1 MKILLFAMP
10 NTADV
15 IDNVGR
21 LPNLAIVSLAGNLP
35 NHDVRV
41 MDLVIHKPAIR
52 KPIEEVIRTYRPAL
66 NGLRSMTFQFDTL
79 LRIARFIRSMDPS
92 IKLAGGGYH
101 PTLMAQELTAPGTE
115 PLPLDFLIRGEGEQT
130 FAELAD
136 RLDTS
141 PGDLGDLL
149 GLSFRR
155 GDTWVHNPPRPLAD
169 VGTIRLP
176 RRDARLSHGFRFLTL
191 PMDVIETSRGCPS
204 NCKFCSITHMYGRSF
219 RPFPMER
226 VVADLKD
233 IRSRG
238 TRSVFLT
245 DDNITHDIPHFRRV
259 CQAIIDN
266 GLNDM
271 LYAVQVSAAGIANNP
286 DLVKDMARANFR
298 LAFVGFESMLPS
310 ALKNMNKPTTPDI
323 NRRAAKLLKENQIG
337 ILAGIIAGYP
347 DDTAETIRQSFD
359 HFLALNPDMI
369 WAQYLTPYP
378 KTVLRDEMLKD
389 GLVANVDDF
398 TKYDGFTCNTRTRHL
413 SQSELYGCLKR
424 QALRAYL
431 TPSLIFQNYFIR
443 NYLWSFL
450 GGQIINLAAT
460 IGYILRGNQG
470 RASLDL

>member
-1 MKILLFAMP
+1 MPGYPTGSGSWTFRWTSSRPPGASQQLQVLLHHPYVRALLPAVPDGTRRGGPERYP
-10 NTADV
+10 NTGHAQ
-15 IDNVGR
+15 R
-21 LPNLAIVSLAGNLP
+21 L
-35 NHDVRV
+35 
-41 MDLVIHKPAIR
+41 
-52 KPIEEVIRTYRPAL
+52 
-66 NGLRSMTFQFDTL
+66 
-79 LRIARFIRSMDPS
+79 
-92 IKLAGGGYH
+92 
-101 PTLMAQELTAPGTE
+101 
-115 PLPLDFLIRGEGEQT
+115 
-130 FAELAD
+130 
-136 RLDTS
+136 
-141 PGDLGDLL
+141 
-149 GLSFRR
+149 
-155 GDTWVHNPPRPLAD
+155 
-169 VGTIRLP
+169 
-176 RRDARLSHGFRFLTL
+176 
-191 PMDVIETSRGCPS
+191 
-204 NCKFCSITHMYGRSF
+204 
-219 RPFPMER
+219 
-226 VVADLKD
+226 
-233 IRSRG
+233 
-238 TRSVFLT
+238 LT

-259 CQAIIDN
+259 CQAITDN

-369 WAQYLTPYP
+369 WPQYLTPYP

-424 QALRAYL
+424 QAFRAYL

-470 RASLDL
+470 RALSTLTDQKSRVEQRAEQKDFRGRRFCGTDFGRRW